1 MLAKHRTHSH
11 PRKEVMSSAPA
22 RRAAGIGALL
32 ILVLLIAELATWGN
46 PQVSEPIAKLTDYF
60 IGSRSLA
67 LVSVF
72 ISMVLAVVYL
82 VFGAAVRGSLRHGVS
97 PAGVLG
103 DLVFGAAIL
112 MAGCQLSL
120 AMGTGAL
127 ALIGTGASEGEMRL
141 AVGLVSMMDLFRVL
155 ALGILVG
162 AASLGIL
169 QRSAGERL
177 AGRWIGWV
185 GIATSALLLV
195 SQVAVL
201 DPTGPIGNMGN
212 AAMIGLLFL
221 IVWLVALGV
230 CLLRSAGHRAATT
243 FATEAAAG

>member
-1 MLAKHRTHSH
+1 
-11 PRKEVMSSAPA
+11 MSPAPA
-22 RRAAGIGALL
+22 RRIAGIGALL

-46 PQVSEPIAKLTDYF
+46 PQPNDPISKLTDYF

-72 ISMVLAVVYL
+72 ISMILAVVYL
-82 VFGAAVRGSLRHGVS
+82 VFGAAVRGALRRGAAGS
-97 PAGVLG
+97 GVLG
-103 DLVFGAAIL
+103 DTVFGAAIL
-112 MAGCQLSL
+112 MATCQLSL

-127 ALIGTGASEGEMRL
+127 ALIGAGASESEMRL
-141 AVGLVSMMDLFRVL
+141 LVGLASMMDLFRVL

-162 AASLGIL
+162 AASLAIL
-169 QRSAGERL
+169 QRSAGEHL

-212 AAMIGLLFL
+212 ASMIGLLL
-221 IVWLVALGV
+221 LVVWLVGLGV
-230 CLLRSAGHRAATT
+230 SLLRSAGTRPATT
-243 FATEAAAG
+243 LATEAAAG